1 MKKIITAIS
10 LAAFLLFGAAS
21 VHTITAA
28 QQGTDIVV
36 FDKDPDNDKDK
47 DKDKKAKKTADAKTA
62 DKKDMKAPSAK
73 KDCAVKSDCQTPKK
87 TSCCSKSHPDK
98 K

>member
-1 MKKIITAIS
+1 MKKLITAIS
-10 LAAFLLFGAAS
+10 LAAFLLFGVANVQTIVAAE
-21 VHTITAA
+21 
-28 QQGTDIVV
+28 QGTEIMTM
-36 FDKDPDNDKDK
+36 DKDPDK
-47 DKDKKAKKTADAKTA
+47 DKDKKAKKTADAKSA
-62 DKKDMKAPSAK
+62 DKKDMNAPSAK